1 MKRSTPL
8 KAKSSAEDYEEQGV
22 SISRKRQRTK
32 PTTSESN
39 EKNKAHIPD
48 EKSIKKIRQELK
60 DRLSERVIPAKLI
73 GLEDEYATLY
83 DILNRT
89 VSMGES
95 NSCLILGGAGTGKT
109 TIVRKAIKELTSLHG
124 DNFFCI
130 DLSGFIQTNDRLALQ
145 EISRQLSL
153 QPQLEGQIFHSFA
166 DSLIYILNLLKS
178 GNKDTSKPIIFILDE
193 FDLFTQHNK
202 QALLYNLF
210 DVSQD
215 NQAPVAI
222 IGMTRRLD
230 ALFLLEKR
238 VKSRFSHRQIHLYS
252 AENFKTFT
260 EIAKNFLRLDNDI
273 EEVDSIYRQHFNERV
288 EELFEETSFSRTVRH
303 IFDSSKGIR
312 GFINLCFGP
321 IARLS
326 AVKPFLLSSD
336 FAEYLIQKQI
346 NAKIEII
353 KGITELELCLL
364 VAIQHINLQQTP
376 TFNFCMVYEEYK
388 NFMNDLAVK
397 GKSMRM
403 RKWDAALKS
412 FEHLVLMEL
421 VIPVEG
427 AMKSRKEY
435 RMMRVLLEPN
445 EIFEAVSSHKD
456 CPLVLKNWSQSS
468 RL

>member
-1 MKRSTPL
+1 MKRTTV
-8 KAKSSAEDYEEQGV
+8 KTESSSIEMFSGSEDYEEQKV
-22 SISRKRQRTK
+22 SISCKRRRTG
-32 PTTSESN
+32 PIISEKDKALIPN
-39 EKNKAHIPD
+39 EK
-48 EKSIKKIRQELK
+48 SVKKIRQELK

-73 GLEDEYATLY
+73 GLENEYATLY

-89 VSMGES
+89 VSTGES

-130 DLSGFIQTNDRLALQ
+130 NLSGFTQTNDRLAFQ

-153 QPQLEGQIFHSFA
+153 QSQLEGQIFHSFA

-178 GNKDTSKPIIFILDE
+178 GNKESSKPIIFILDE

-273 EEVDSIYRQHFNERV
+273 DEVDSIYRQQFNETI
-288 EELFEETSFSRTVRH
+288 EELFEETSFSRTVRY

-312 GFINLCFGP
+312 GFINLC
-321 IARLS
+321 
-326 AVKPFLLSSD
+326 
-336 FAEYLIQKQI
+336 
-346 NAKIEII
+346 
-353 KGITELELCLL
+353 
-364 VAIQHINLQQTP
+364 
-376 TFNFCMVYEEYK
+376 
-388 NFMNDLAVK
+388 
-397 GKSMRM
+397 
-403 RKWDAALKS
+403 
-412 FEHLVLMEL
+412 
-421 VIPVEG
+421 
-427 AMKSRKEY
+427 
-435 RMMRVLLEPN
+435 
-445 EIFEAVSSHKD
+445 
-456 CPLVLKNWSQSS
+456 
-468 RL
+468 